1 MSLLEAG
8 QLHPNVAAG
17 GAGPAQEVLREGEV
31 PKEPLFWC
39 SPPPP
44 PPTHTPGRKVA
55 ELRGRER
62 VTGMQGPPSRL

>member
-8 QLHPNVAAG
+8 HLHPNVAAG

-39 SPPPP
+39 F
-44 PPTHTPGRKVA
+44 
-55 ELRGRER
+55 
-62 VTGMQGPPSRL
+62 PPSPRLHTHLGGRWQS